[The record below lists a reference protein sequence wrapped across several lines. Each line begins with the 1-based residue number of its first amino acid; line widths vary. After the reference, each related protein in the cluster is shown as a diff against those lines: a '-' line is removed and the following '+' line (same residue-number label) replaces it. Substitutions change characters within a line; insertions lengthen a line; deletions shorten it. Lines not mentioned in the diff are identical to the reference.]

1 MTSCRYPA
9 SQSTALEARLE
20 RVQYRRLHNG
30 AFGAGTGQLLSPDFP
45 TSKTWL
51 GIPAAGKPAV
61 EMAEE
66 DIQKIL

>member
-1 MTSCRYPA
+1 MP
-9 SQSTALEARLE
+9 LEQGP
-20 RVQYRRLHNG
+20 VN
-30 AFGAGTGQLLSPDFP
+30 FLSPDFP